1 MNLRHNEM
9 HKPTMSYDTALDQ
22 AGNTPWCYMDKA
34 VEAIDAKFGAGYS
47 KKNPNLVARYMEV
60 AGREFTNST
69 LIKVLWEIA
78 EAIDRSN
85 FTMDER
91 ISIGR

>member
-1 MNLRHNEM
+1 M
-9 HKPTMSYDTALDQ
+9 KPSPRETQ
-22 AGNTPWCYMDKA
+22 KA
-34 VEAIDAKFGAGYS
+34 HQNYEKVSEHLIREGYS

-78 EAIDRSN
+78 EAIDRIEDN
-85 FTMDER
+85 D
-91 ISIGR
+91 

>member
-1 MNLRHNEM
+1 MNLRNNEM

-34 VEAIDAKFGAGYS
+34 VEAIDAKFGEGYS

-60 AGREFTNST
+60 AGREFTCLLYTSPSPR
-69 LIKVLWEIA
+69 
-78 EAIDRSN
+78 DR
-85 FTMDER
+85 
-91 ISIGR
+91 G